1 MAVPSDHDLSSA
13 SFAAIARALS
23 APESIEDTLRI
34 ISTLAVDVI
43 EGCSSAG
50 VSLYLGDG
58 RITTA
63 VASDPIVEVIDRI
76 QAETGEG
83 PCVDAITSTYVDHSG
98 LDEPR
103 WPLFTARAAEAGI
116 RSVLAYRLFVL
127 EDTLGS
133 LNLYGETQGAFDDNA
148 RVVAAVFATHASLAL
163 AGTRIGP
170 EHLRTVEGLKTALWS
185 RDVIGQAKGILM
197 EQRGI
202 SAEAAFEVLIATSQ
216 RLNIKLRTVADQLAL
231 TGHLPRSD

>member
-1 MAVPSDHDLSSA
+1 MAVPRESEPSPA
-13 SFAAIARALS
+13 SFAVIARALS
-23 APESIEDTLRI
+23 APETIEDTLRVI
-34 ISTLAVDVI
+34 VRLAVEVI
-43 EGCSSAG
+43 DGCTSAG

-58 RITTA
+58 KITTA

-83 PCVDAITSTYVDHSG
+83 PCVDAITSTYVDDSG
-98 LDEPR
+98 RDEQR
-103 WPLFTARAAEAGI
+103 WPLFSARAVEAGI
-116 RSVLAYRLFVL
+116 KSVLAYRLFVL

-133 LNLYGETQGAFDDNA
+133 LNLYGDTEDAFDDDS

-163 AGTRIGP
+163 AGTRVGP

-197 EQRGI
+197 HQRGI
-202 SAEAAFEVLIATSQ
+202 SADAAFDVLTAASQ
-216 RLNIKLRTVADQLAL
+216 SLNVKLRTVADHVAL
-231 TGHLPRSD
+231 TGMFPEPA